1 MHSLAVGRSREYTD
15 TESENEYLPPRGTYT
30 PSAESLSLPRFG
42 QSESSTPTFL
52 DQQILVV
59 GEQYPAWTA
68 ERQIPISKE
77 EVCPAV
83 EFFLLL
89 KCCGMLIF

>member
-1 MHSLAVGRSREYTD
+1 M
-15 TESENEYLPPRGTYT
+15 PPRGTYT

-42 QSESSTPTFL
+42 QSDSSTPTTYL

-59 GEQYPAWTA
+59 GDQYPAWTA

-77 EVCPAV
+77 EVCVAAEFPFLFFAV
-83 EFFLLL
+83 H
-89 KCCGMLIF
+89 